1 MDWSNSK
8 KTIVKR
14 NWTRVGGHISS
25 GKTIY
30 KAVSGPSDSL
40 CASFRVVVLACCS
53 PACHTQGLTQRKKK
67 WAVGDWRKVVTRFL
81 WPYHGTNRLFF
92 FTVVLRDDTGHSG
105 VSLKML
111 QSQNTIFLAFIWK
124 KRWHQKYKGKGSEIL
139 QATFR
144 ISKFQQLYFSQ
155 CWVVAMLTTFFSSVT
170 GAQLFLKQMS
180 F

>member
-92 FTVVLRDDTGHSG
+92 FYCCPQRWYGPFRGIFENATKPKYNFFWLLFGRKDGTRSTRERDLKFCKPHSESQSFNNSIL
-105 VSLKML
+105 VSV
-111 QSQNTIFLAFIWK
+111 
-124 KRWHQKYKGKGSEIL
+124 G
-139 QATFR
+139 
-144 ISKFQQLYFSQ
+144 
-155 CWVVAMLTTFFSSVT
+155 
-170 GAQLFLKQMS
+170 
-180 F
+180 